1 MKQVHSK
8 YSSVMIVDNNEIET
22 FIDERLIKG
31 YNFAKNVYVHNSARS
46 ALENLKRLSLEHN
59 EDIFQELIPKYL
71 FIDLNIPI
79 SDGKVFWEEYEGL
92 PDVIKNKIEIIMLTS
107 ALKPNN
113 FGKWKKFD
121 RINKYVQ
128 KPLSEKIL
136 LQL

>member
-1 MKQVHSK
+1 MKQLNSK
-8 YSSVMIVDNNEIET
+8 YDSVMIIDDDEIET

-31 YNFAKNVYVHNSARS
+31 YNFAKNVYVYHSPKN
-46 ALENLKRLSLEHN
+46 ALDKLKKLSFGHSTFPN
-59 EDIFQELIPKYL
+59 EKIPKYL

-79 SDGKVFWEEYEGL
+79 SDGLDFWEEYESL
-92 PDVIKNKIEIIMLTS
+92 PDSLKNQIEIIMLTS
-107 ALKPNN
+107 ALKPND
-113 FGKWKKFD
+113 FGKWKRFD

>member
-1 MKQVHSK
+1 MKQLNSK
-8 YSSVMIVDNNEIET
+8 YDSVMIIDDDEIET

-31 YNFAKNVYVHNSARS
+31 YNFAKNVYVYNSPKN
-46 ALENLKRLSLEHN
+46 ALDKLKNLSFGNSIIPDEK
-59 EDIFQELIPKYL
+59 IPKYL

-79 SDGKVFWEEYEGL
+79 SDGLDFWEEYESL
-92 PDVIKNKIEIIMLTS
+92 PESLKNEIEIIMLTS
-107 ALKPNN
+107 ALKPND
-113 FGKWKKFD
+113 FGKWKRFD

>member
-1 MKQVHSK
+1 MKHQSFK
-8 YSSVMIVDNNEIET
+8 YNSVMIVDNDEIDT

-31 YNFAKNVYVHNSARS
+31 YNFAENVYVHTCAKS
-46 ALENLKRLSLEHN
+46 ALETLKKISSAREN
-59 EDIFQELIPKYL
+59 IPREMIPKYL

-79 SDGKVFWEEYEGL
+79 SDGLDFWEEYESL
-92 PDVIKNKIEIIMLTS
+92 PENLKNEIEIIMLTS
-107 ALKPNN
+107 ALRPND
-113 FGKWKKFD
+113 FGKWKRYN